1 MLTREHSKNASNV
14 SVATRCITQLERAF
28 FLKTF
33 RTNQFLP
40 FLTFIILRTT
50 GCTSNYGPPMEVK
63 NIPGNSVSYSR
74 DDEYLN
80 LLGNNAVYVGK

>member
-14 SVATRCITQLERAF
+14 SVATRFITQLERAF
-28 FLKTF
+28 FLKAL

-40 FLTFIILRTT
+40 LLTFLILRTI
-50 GCTSNYGPPMEVK
+50 GCTSNDGPPVKIK
-63 NIPGNSVSYSR
+63 NILGNSVSHSR

-80 LLGNNAVYVGK
+80 LLGSNPVYIGK